1 MISTAASTE
10 DFRAGISRRALVQHR
25 ALGADP
31 KNIPELASHVHQHAS
46 GNVWPQ
52 RLDFAR
58 ALADQQNV
66 MAQDIRFLAETMDA
80 DGAGRLR
87 VAADQTEAKAQ
98 SFLSGLDD
106 DSEADAHRVT
116 ER

>member
-25 ALGADP
+25 ELGADP
-31 KNIPELASHVHQHAS
+31 KNIPELASHVHLHAS
-46 GNVWPQ
+46 DVWPQ
-52 RLDFAR
+52 RLDFSR
-58 ALADQQNV
+58 ALADQQSV
-66 MAQDIRFLAETMDA
+66 MAQDIRFLAEKV
-80 DGAGRLR
+80 GVEEAGRLR